1 MKPGSREAS
10 RSATSPVNQPGSAAS
25 NGPEDGTGGL
35 VQDQLAADSASDQ
48 PETNDLATGSEA
60 TSASDSAD
68 DAGSDDAG
76 SDAGVHDAG
85 SDDAGV
91 HDAAAPAGAPLRGAR
106 SMALSPD
113 READRALDRQLVER
127 AQRGDAAAFRQ
138 LFDRYQRRAVAVAL
152 GVVKNKQDALDV
164 VQEAFI
170 KVHRHLGNF
179 QGTSSFYTWLYRI
192 LMNLAIDHVR
202 KHKNREVDFDDRVGR
217 AAGDVDGD
225 GTMLPRILDGNP
237 GRTAARKEL
246 SEKLQQALA
255 DLPDYHRA
263 VIVLR
268 EIDGLSYE
276 EMSKVL
282 KVPKGTIMSR
292 LFHARRKMQVA
303 LEPYIDG
310 DPGIGDD
317 G

>member
-1 MKPGSREAS
+1 
-10 RSATSPVNQPGSAAS
+10 VNEPGSAAS
-25 NGPEDGTGGL
+25 KGPEDGTGGL
-35 VQDQLAADSASDQ
+35 VEDQLAADSASDQ
-48 PETNDLATGSEA
+48 PETSDLTTGGDA
-60 TSASDSAD
+60 ASVAGSAD
-68 DAGSDDAG
+68 DAGSDIAG
-76 SDAGVHDAG
+76 SDVAVGNVAVG
-85 SDDAGV
+85 DDAGV
-91 HDAAAPAGAPLRGAR
+91 DDAAAPAGAPVRGAR
-106 SMALSPD
+106 AMALSPD
-113 READRALDRQLVER
+113 READRELDRQLVER

-138 LFDRYQRRAVAVAL
+138 LFDRYQRRAFAVAL

-170 KVHRHLGNF
+170 KVHRHLGSF

-310 DPGIGDD
+310 DPAIGDD

>member
-10 RSATSPVNQPGSAAS
+10 VAATSPVNEPGPAAS
-25 NGPEDGTGGL
+25 NGLEDGTGGL
-35 VQDQLAADSASDQ
+35 VDDQLAADPMPSEMLGGGEHLADADEHAAGQ
-48 PETNDLATGSEA
+48 APGDGALAPEA
-60 TSASDSAD
+60 
-68 DAGSDDAG
+68 
-76 SDAGVHDAG
+76 V
-85 SDDAGV
+85 V
-91 HDAAAPAGAPLRGAR
+91 RGAR
-106 SMALSPD
+106 ALALSPD
-113 READRALDRQLVER
+113 READRELDRQLVER
-127 AQRGDAAAFRQ
+127 AQRGDGPAFRQ
-138 LFDRYQRRAVAVAL
+138 LFDRYQRRAYAVAL

-170 KVHRHLGNF
+170 KVHRHLGSF

-225 GTMLPRILDGNP
+225 GGMLPRILDGNP

-246 SEKLQQALA
+246 SEKLQAALA

-310 DPGIGDD
+310 DPAIGDD